1 MKRDSLYNFWATL
14 KFGRPYVSRLL
25 LASGLNLATVA
36 ADLAFLYLLKKL
48 VDTGITAQ
56 NLALMKWIALEALGI
71 LLIRSVLGYVS
82 GYLFTYIE
90 GRMAND
96 IQDALYAR
104 IQHLSMDFHTEN
116 STGNLITLIFY
127 YAHDMLQII
136 TSLSG
141 TLVKELF
148 RIPALIIFLFSLHS
162 GLAVFALLVFPPAL
176 FTIRL
181 FRNLITRT
189 TRRSYDILSQLYT
202 KAELTL
208 SHMETVKTFAKE
220 QEEIERFQH
229 LNKEMLSRSLQ
240 EYKASAL
247 TGPVIQLLKMLGVT
261 LLVFLGTREVAQGEL
276 SIGGLTTFIASA
288 YYFYGSLSTIT
299 SWYLSLI
306 AGLVSAEAV
315 LEVLKTEPTVLPPSN
330 GLILPMFEKKIV
342 LRDVVFRYP
351 TGAKDVLNKINLGI
365 TKGETIAIVG
375 HSGSGKSTIIK
386 ILLRLY
392 DPGKGSVSIDGHN
405 LADLNLPALRR
416 LYGVAPQDPGIFQDS
431 VAAAIAYGRLSAS
444 LEKIHAA
451 ARIAGAHEFIID
463 LPQGYDTLIGER
475 GVKLS
480 GGEKQRLALAR
491 ALLRTPQILVLDEAL
506 SSVDAPTEKAILQRI
521 TTRFRGRTTILIS
534 HRLAS
539 VAHADRILAMEGG
552 VIIEEG
558 NHHKLMAE
566 STKYREWY
574 LVQQSEKLDIQI

>member
-1 MKRDSLYNFWATL
+1 MKRDSLYNFLATL

-25 LASGLNLATVA
+25 LASFLNLATVA
-36 ADLAFLYLLKKL
+36 ADLSFLYLLKRL
-48 VDTGITAQ
+48 IDTGITAQ
-56 NLALMKWIALEALGI
+56 NLALMKWIALGALGI

-82 GYLFTYIE
+82 GYLFTYID

-96 IQDALYAR
+96 IQNALYAR

-127 YAHDMLQII
+127 HAHDMLQII

-141 TLVKELF
+141 TLAKELF
-148 RIPALIIFLFSLHS
+148 RIPALIIFLFSLHP

-176 FTIRL
+176 FAIRL

-189 TRRSYDILSQLYT
+189 TQRSYDTLSQLYT
-202 KAELTL
+202 KAEQTL

-220 QEEIERFQH
+220 QEESERFQQ
-229 LNKEMLSRSLQ
+229 LNEEMLSRSIQ

-261 LLVFLGTREVAQGEL
+261 LLVFLGTRKVAQGEL

-288 YYFYGSLSTIT
+288 YYFYGGLSTIT

-306 AGLVSAEAV
+306 AGLVSAEKV
-315 LEVLKTEPTVLPPSN
+315 LEVLKTEPTVLPPPN
-330 GLILPMFEKKIV
+330 GLRLRLFEKEI
-342 LRDVVFRYP
+342 LIRDVSFRYP
-351 TGAKDVLNKINLGI
+351 SGATDVLEEINLSI

-375 HSGSGKSTIIK
+375 PSGSGKSTLIK

-392 DPGKGSVSIDGHN
+392 DPVKGTVSIDGHN
-405 LADLNLPALRR
+405 LADLNLPALRG
-416 LYGVAPQDPGIFQDS
+416 LYGVAPQEPGIFQNS
-431 VAAAIAYGRLSAS
+431 VSAVIAYGRLAAS
-444 LEKIHAA
+444 LEKIHEAA
-451 ARIAGAHEFIID
+451 YIAGAHGFIIN

-491 ALLRTPQILVLDEAL
+491 ALLRTPEVLILDEAL

-521 TTRFRGRTTILIS
+521 TTKFRGRTTILIS

-539 VAHADRILAMEGG
+539 VAHADRIVAMEGG
-552 VIIEEG
+552 RVVEEG
-558 NHHKLMAE
+558 DHRKLMAE
-566 STKYREWY
+566 STRYREWY
-574 LVQQSEKLDIQI
+574 LIQQSKMFAK

>member
-1 MKRDSLYNFWATL
+1 MKQSSIKTFLATL
-14 KFGRPYVSRLL
+14 KFGRPYLGHLL
-25 LASGLNLATVA
+25 FASFLNLITVA
-36 ADLAFLYLLKKL
+36 ADIAFLYLLKRL
-48 VDTGITAQ
+48 IDTGITAQ
-56 NLALMKWIALEALGI
+56 NLVLLKWIALGALGI
-71 LLIRSVLGYVS
+71 LLIRSVFGYVS

-90 GRMAND
+90 GRMTND
-96 IQDALYAR
+96 VQDSLYAR
-104 IQHLSMDFHTEN
+104 IQHLSLDFHTEN

-127 YAHDMLQII
+127 HAKDMLQII

-141 TLVKELF
+141 IMIKELF

-162 GLAVFALLVFPPAL
+162 GLTLFALLVFPPAL
-176 FTIRL
+176 FAIQF

-189 TRRSYDILSQLYT
+189 TQRSYDALSQLYT
-202 KAELTL
+202 KTEQTL

-220 QEEIERFQH
+220 QEEIERFQR
-229 LNKEMLSRSLQ
+229 LNEKMLSRSLQ
-240 EYKASAL
+240 GYKASAL
-247 TGPVIQLLKMLGVT
+247 TDPVIQLLKMLGVT

-288 YYFYGSLSTIT
+288 YYFYGGLSTIT

-306 AGLVSAEAV
+306 AGLVSAENV
-315 LEVLKTEPTVLPPSN
+315 LEVLKTRPTVLPPPN
-330 GLILPMFEKKIV
+330 GLPLRMFEKEIV
-342 LRDVVFRYP
+342 IRDVSFRYP
-351 TGAKDVLNKINLGI
+351 SGETDVLEEINLRI

-375 HSGSGKSTIIK
+375 PSGSGKSTLVK

-392 DPGKGSVSIDGHN
+392 DPGKGNVIIDGHN
-405 LADLNLPALRR
+405 LADLNLPALRG

-444 LEKIHAA
+444 LEKIHEA
-451 ARIAGAHEFIID
+451 ARVAGAHEFIIN

-480 GGEKQRLALAR
+480 GGEKQRVALAR
-491 ALLRTPQILVLDEAL
+491 AFLRNPDILILDEAL

-539 VAHADRILAMEGG
+539 VAHADRIVVMEEG

-558 NHHKLMAE
+558 GHHKLMAD
-566 STKYREWY
+566 SKRYREWF
-574 LVQQSEKLDIQI
+574 LTQQPK